1 MTGCAVYQLQAVLT
15 PVAVTDLTGLMFKY
29 NVYVRSRYPMGEPII
44 TATDQNSPVYKI
56 GDAAAQ
62 LDTTPRTLRFY
73 EEQGMLTPFRTA
85 RGTRL
90 YSKDDIA
97 RLRVIQ
103 QLTRL
108 DAPLRTVRELAVA
121 RPGSRS
127 GDEASHKVSTLLS
140 ALRHDVEKKKQEC
153 EDALQQISAAL
164 KLVEQCYGCQNKPTF
179 QDCSGCPVE
188 KQTRQSRLFHLIWDR
203 DQARGG

>member
-15 PVAVTDLTGLMFKY
+15 PVAVTDLTGLVFKY
-29 NVYVRSRYPMGEPII
+29 NVYVRLRYIMREPII

-56 GDAAAQ
+56 GEAAAQ

-90 YSKDDIA
+90 YSKDDVA

-108 DAPLRTVRELAVA
+108 DAPLRAVRKLAVA
-121 RPGSRS
+121 RPESRS

-140 ALRHDVEKKKQEC
+140 NLRLDVEKKRQEC
-153 EDALQQISAAL
+153 EDTLQQISAAL
-164 KLVEQCYGCQNKPTF
+164 QLVEQCFGCRNKPTF
-179 QDCSGCPVE
+179 QDCKDCPVE
-188 KQTRQSRLFHLIWDR
+188 QQTHSSRLFHLIWDQH
-203 DQARGG
+203 QARN